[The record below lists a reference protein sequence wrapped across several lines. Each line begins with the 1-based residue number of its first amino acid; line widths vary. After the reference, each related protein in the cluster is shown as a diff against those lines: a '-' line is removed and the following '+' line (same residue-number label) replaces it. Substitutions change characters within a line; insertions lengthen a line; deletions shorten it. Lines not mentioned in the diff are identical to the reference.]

1 MFLWIDGVPN
11 EITNESVPNLVSYIN
26 STIRSCLPDSEDE
39 ELNYLVK
46 KLQTHSHTTYCT
58 KSYKASCRFG
68 FPKLICTQT
77 KVLGNIDFNSVNKGK
92 FYFTKR
98 GKNETMIN

>member
-1 MFLWIDGVPN
+1 MVRDYFARVEFQNRGSPHIHMFLWIDGVPN

-58 KSYKASCRFG
+58 KSYKAS
-68 FPKLICTQT
+68 
-77 KVLGNIDFNSVNKGK
+77 
-92 FYFTKR
+92 
-98 GKNETMIN
+98 